1 MDEIRFFE
9 AVRQSAAQEAMALSG
24 AYLLHGEEEYSK
36 EQAVRQAAALPAEAA
51 RALNVQRLDAP
62 AAADVQAAC
71 ETLPFFDRCRV
82 VIVRDLPA
90 PEEAALAA
98 YAPAVPETALL
109 LVVQRGAAAKT
120 SPLFKALAP
129 ERAVEFPRCDEAR
142 AAAFLK
148 KRAASRGVSLPPAAA
163 RRLIA
168 MVGTDLA
175 ALESALFLTADYV
188 GPGGAVTEEALA
200 RCVTPDVEYRVFDLL
215 ALLLAGDRR
224 RGYAMLHGMLQSG
237 ESALGLASFLEGR
250 VRQMLSARQLLA
262 SGMTEAAGGQGAR
275 RQPVCGEKDRAGRAP
290 RRRCMAAPRGAGL
303 CGRGRAGQAGP
314 AARARRAAAGRIP
327 DVLRGAPRA
336 CFSTTSERRND
347 MLKYIVLF
355 KFRDPE
361 ECLPTVIE
369 KLHSMEG
376 VIPEILSMETGA
388 DIWHNGARSYDL
400 ALTCTFR
407 DMDAVA
413 VYDRHPY
420 HEKMREYIY
429 AHRVDGKTVIYEVP
443 DGE

>member
-1 MDEIRFFE
+1 MRN
-9 AVRQSAAQEAMALSG
+9 A
-24 AYLLHGEEEYSK
+24 
-36 EQAVRQAAALPAEAA
+36 
-51 RALNVQRLDAP
+51 
-62 AAADVQAAC
+62 
-71 ETLPFFDRCRV
+71 PFFDRCRV
-82 VIVRDLPA
+82 VVVRDLPA

-262 SGMTEAAGGQGAR
+262 SGMTEAA
-275 RQPVCGEKDRAGRAP
+275 
-290 RRRCMAAPRGAGL
+290 
-303 CGRGRAGQAGP
+303 
-314 AARARRAAAGRIP
+314 AARALGGSRMRRKRQCRPRAAPDDAWLRRAVQAFAGV
-327 DVLRGAPRA
+327 DAQVKQGLLR
-336 CFSTTSERRND
+336 ERD
-347 MLKYIVLF
+347 
-355 KFRDPE
+355 
-361 ECLPTVIE
+361 
-369 KLHSMEG
+369 
-376 VIPEILSMETGA
+376 
-388 DIWHNGARSYDL
+388 
-400 ALTCTFR
+400 ALLL
-407 DMDAVA
+407 A
-413 VYDRHPY
+413 VYR
-420 HEKMREYIY
+420 
-429 AHRVDGKTVIYEVP
+429 TF
-443 DGE
+443 